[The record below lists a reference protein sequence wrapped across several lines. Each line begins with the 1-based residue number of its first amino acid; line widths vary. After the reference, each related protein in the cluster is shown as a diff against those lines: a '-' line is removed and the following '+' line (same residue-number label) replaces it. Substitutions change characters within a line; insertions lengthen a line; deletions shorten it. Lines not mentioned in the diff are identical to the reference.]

1 MSDEELLTALLE
13 QIGTLAEGVQAVME
27 NQQALS
33 AKLDEQATS
42 LAAIGVAVGMT
53 YLATG
58 ADTPLPVD
66 VLEDRAFARFLD
78 NYPLDGPPIMG
89 KAAMD
94 EHLAQL
100 DQVDPSRLAS
110 GFRDLERQ
118 TDLTAIVR
126 IRNKQIERI
135 AREKFGDLE
144 AIEKGRAVAGTPSRE
159 TDRST
164 D

>member
-1 MSDEELLTALLE
+1 MNDDELLGALLE

-33 AKLDEQATS
+33 AKLDEQASS
-42 LAAIGVAVGMT
+42 LAAIGVAVGLT

-58 ADTPLPVD
+58 TEAPLPAD

-94 EHLAQL
+94 EHLARL
-100 DQVDPSRLAS
+100 DQVDPARLAA

-118 TDLTAIVR
+118 ANLSLIEK
-126 IRNKQIERI
+126 IRNRQIEHI
-135 AREKFGDLE
+135 ARERYGDLE
-144 AIEKGRAVAGTPSRE
+144 SLENGRGVNGVKSQEA
-159 TDRST
+159 DR
-164 D
+164 

>member
-1 MSDEELLTALLE
+1 MSDDELLSALLD

-33 AKLDEQATS
+33 AKLDEQAAS

-53 YLATG
+53 YLASG

-66 VLEDRAFARFLD
+66 VLEDRAFARFLA
-78 NYPLDGPPIMG
+78 NYPIDGPPIAG
-89 KAAMD
+89 KAVM
-94 EHLAQL
+94 ESHLAQL
-100 DQVDPSRLAS
+100 DQVDPSRLAA

-118 TDLTAIVR
+118 ANLSVIER

-135 AREKFGDLE
+135 ARERYGDLE
-144 AIEKGRAVAGTPSRE
+144 AIEKGRSAPSAKE
-159 TDRST
+159 KDRDGSH
-164 D
+164 

>member
-1 MSDEELLTALLE
+1 VNDDELLGALLE

-33 AKLDEQATS
+33 AKLDEQASS
-42 LAAIGVAVGMT
+42 LAAIGVAVGLT

-58 ADTPLPVD
+58 TEAPLPAD

-94 EHLAQL
+94 EHLARL
-100 DQVDPSRLAS
+100 DQVDPARLAA

-118 TDLTAIVR
+118 ANLSLIEI
-126 IRNKQIERI
+126 IRNRQIEHI
-135 AREKFGDLE
+135 ARERYGDLE
-144 AIEKGRAVAGTPSRE
+144 SLENGRGVNGVKSQEA
-159 TDRST
+159 DR
-164 D
+164 